1 MPNRENSEISGKA
14 AKSSVMEAGLE
25 PWKPT
30 SATPVISVHKKKWTN
45 GSVRLDA
52 KSSSVGELR
61 KLNTTGKLKC
71 SLSLVRSKCVV
82 SCLILATE
90 ENQRMSREAA
100 IVVLSRVSPSGL
112 DSASKKKMESI
123 AIGISKVSEA
133 LEGSG
138 KEIRKNSDELPVEL
152 DAASVKVKKKGSVK
166 NKPDLQAI
174 LRTQAAVCRHLNDA
188 SSQKPNNSEIS
199 GKQAKSSVM
208 EACLEP
214 EKPTSATPV
223 ISVNKK
229 KWTDGSIPLDA
240 VSSSV
245 GELGK
250 FQEYIQDGIDWAK
263 VDFED
268 YQDCLNL
275 FEKKPLGLLSLL
287 DEESTFPYGTDLT
300 FANKLKQHLNSNSY
314 FRGEWGKAFTVCHYA
329 GEVMYDTTGFL
340 EKNRDLLHLDSIQ
353 LLSSCTCHL
362 SQIFASNLLAQSEK
376 PVVGAL
382 HKSGGADSQKHSVA
396 SKFKDFT
403 VRFSLQVQFSSF
415 SYNAPFNFDPAL
427 DMVFFYWTMTHR
439 KIHSV
444 FQLQFFIDSIF
455 CRRCIKLAIKNCFSA
470 LASYRGQQARCYLKE
485 LRRGVSTLQS
495 LVRGE
500 NTRKAFAV
508 LLQRYRSAVVL
519 QKQFKGRIERK
530 RFIDVCRASV
540 LIQSRKLVRTFVGPT
555 AWCYC
560 LVNS

>member
-1 MPNRENSEISGKA
+1 
-14 AKSSVMEAGLE
+14 
-25 PWKPT
+25 
-30 SATPVISVHKKKWTN
+30 
-45 GSVRLDA
+45 
-52 KSSSVGELR
+52 
-61 KLNTTGKLKC
+61 
-71 SLSLVRSKCVV
+71 
-82 SCLILATE
+82 
-90 ENQRMSREAA
+90 MSREAA

-403 VRFSLQVQFSSF
+403 VRFSLQVQFRYGFLLLDNDASQDPLSV
-415 SYNAPFNFDPAL
+415 SVAILHRFNILPEMYQVGYKKL
-427 DMVFFYWTMTHR
+427 FFRAGQIGVLEDTR
-439 KIHSV
+439 
-444 FQLQFFIDSIF
+444 
-455 CRRCIKLAIKNCFSA
+455 NCTLHGILRVQS
-470 LASYRGQQARCYLKE
+470 SYRGQQARCYLKE